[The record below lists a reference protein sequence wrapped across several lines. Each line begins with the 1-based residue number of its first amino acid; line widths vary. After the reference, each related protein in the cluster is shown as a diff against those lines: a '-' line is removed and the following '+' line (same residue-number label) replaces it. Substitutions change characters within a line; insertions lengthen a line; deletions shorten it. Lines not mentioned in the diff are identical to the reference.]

1 MKKATIFLL
10 SLAFFAC
17 GKKEIKTEITAEN
30 SANSNE
36 IVINKQQF
44 ESEKMEIGTFIE
56 HEFISFVKSNGMI
69 DVPPE
74 NRAIVNTFMGGYVTK
89 IPLLIGDYV
98 KKGQFVASLTNTD
111 FVEIQQNYLEIS
123 SQLNFLKNE
132 FERQKTLYNEKISS
146 QKNYLKAESDYKGSL
161 AVYSGLRKK
170 LQMMQINTSEVEK
183 GNFTSTINIY
193 APIEGFIS
201 DVKVSNGAFVSSAS
215 ELMEIVNTKQIH
227 LELNVFEKD
236 ILSIKKDQKVKF
248 KVPEAS
254 DTFFNAD
261 VHLVGTTINSDR
273 TVNVHCDIDEKG
285 QNFMPGMFVEAQII
299 FENQHEIALPNFAI
313 IIEDQQSFILVVKEQ
328 KNEETIFE
336 KVLVSVGKKDENFS
350 QIINFADFK
359 DKKILLKGGFML

>member
-1 MKKATIFLL
+1 MKNALIFLL

-17 GKKEIKTEITAEN
+17 GKKEINTDTTTEN
-30 SANSNE
+30 SAISNQ

-44 ESEKMEIGTFIE
+44 ENEKMALGTFIE
-56 HEFISFVKSNGMI
+56 HEFISFVKANGMI

-74 NRAIVNTFMGGYVTK
+74 NRAIVSTFVGGYVSK

-98 KKGQFVASLTNTD
+98 KKGQFVASLTNTE

-123 SQLNFLKNE
+123 SQLSFLKNE

-146 QKNYLKAESDYKGSL
+146 QKNYLKAESEYKGSL
-161 AVYSGLRKK
+161 AIYNGLRKK
-170 LQMMQINTSEVEK
+170 LEMMHINPSEVEK
-183 GNFTSTINIY
+183 GNFTSTISIY

-236 ILSIKKDQKVKF
+236 ILNIKKEQKVKF

-254 DTFFNAD
+254 EKYFDAR
-261 VHLVGTTINSDR
+261 VHLIGNTITNDR
-273 TVNVHCDIDEKG
+273 TVNVHCDIDEKN
-285 QNFMPGMFVEAQII
+285 QNFMPGMFVEAKII
-299 FENQHEIALPNFAI
+299 FENKNDIALPNSAI
-313 IIEDQQSFILVVKEQ
+313 ITEEHQSYILVVKER
-328 KNEETIFE
+328 KNEEITFE
-336 KVLVSVGKKDENFS
+336 KILVSIGKKDEEFS
-350 QIINFADFK
+350 QIINFEDFK
-359 DKKILLKGGFML
+359 EKQILVKGGFML

>member
-1 MKKATIFLL
+1 MKNATIFLL

-17 GKKEIKTEITAEN
+17 GKKEIKTDTNPEN
-30 SANSNE
+30 SEISNQ

-44 ESEKMEIGTFIE
+44 ENEKMALGTFIE
-56 HEFISFVKSNGMI
+56 HEFISFVKANGMI

-74 NRAIVNTFMGGYVTK
+74 NRAIVSTFLGGYVSK

-98 KKGQFVASLTNTD
+98 KKGQFVASLTNTE

-146 QKNYLKAESDYKGSL
+146 QKNYLKAESDYKGRL
-161 AVYSGLRKK
+161 AIYSGLRKK
-170 LQMMQINTSEVEK
+170 LQMMQINPSEVEK

-193 APIEGFIS
+193 APIEGFVS
-201 DVKVSNGAFVSSAS
+201 DVKLSNGSFFSSAS

-254 DTFFNAD
+254 ETFFNAD
-261 VHLVGTTINSDR
+261 VHLVGTTITSDR
-273 TVNVHCDIDEKG
+273 TVNVHCDIDKQG

-299 FENQHEIALPNFAI
+299 VESQHEIALPNSAI
-313 IIEDQQSFILVVKEQ
+313 IIEDQQPFLLVVKEQ
-328 KNEETIFE
+328 KNDETTFE
-336 KVLVSVGKKDENFS
+336 KRLVLIGKKDEEFS
-350 QIINFADFK
+350 QIINFEDFK
-359 DKKILLKGGFML
+359 NKKILIKGGFMF